1 MSGTA
6 KSPSASRIVLN
17 TLMMP
22 EHANHFGNVH
32 GGIVTKLCDEAAA
45 ISAMRHARE
54 PSVTVAID
62 SMTFQKPIRIGD
74 LVTCTAWVSYVHKSS
89 MEVTVL
95 VHAENPITGERVHT
109 NSAFLVFV
117 ALGKDGRPTEVPD
130 LVLESDEERT
140 AYAAGR
146 LRQERRLATRPPR

>member
-1 MSGTA
+1 MA
-6 KSPSASRIVLN
+6 KPPSASRIVLN

-54 PSVTVAID
+54 PAVTVAID

-95 VHAENPITGERVHT
+95 VHAENPITGERSFT

-130 LVLESDEERT
+130 LLLETDDER
-140 AYAAGR
+140 AAFAAGR
-146 LRQERRLATRPPR
+146 GRQEHRLATRPRS

>member
-1 MSGTA
+1 MSGKA

-32 GGIVTKLCDEAAA
+32 GGIITKLCDEAAA
-45 ISAMRHARE
+45 IAAMRHAGL
-54 PSVTVAID
+54 PAVTVAID
-62 SMTFQKPIRIGD
+62 SMTFQKPVRIGD

-95 VHAENPITGERVHT
+95 VHAENPITGERSYT

-117 ALGKDGRPTEVPD
+117 ALGGDGRPTEVPE
-130 LVLESDEERT
+130 LALESDDERN
-140 AYAAGR
+140 AYAAGKA
-146 LRQERRLATRPPR
+146 RQEHRLATRPPR